1 MELTVNN
8 IELNKDFSSKQ
19 EAINFVGN
27 KLYECGY
34 VELPYIEGM
43 HKRDQQVSVYMGND
57 LAIPHGSDDYR
68 EYIKQTG
75 IVIVQ
80 VPKGVD
86 FEGNNV
92 RLLIGIAAAGDDHMD
107 ILSNIAILC
116 SEQEI
121 VDQLVAT
128 DDKQQ
133 IIKMI
138 EEGE

>member
-8 IELNKDFSSKQ
+8 IELNKDFKSKQ

-27 KLYECGY
+27 KLHACGY

-86 FEGNNV
+86 FDGNNV
-92 RLLIGIAAAGDDHMD
+92 RLLIGIAAAGNDHMD